1 MLAQL
6 LKEVKG
12 KQLSAGTDADANVSV
27 IEIQLHT
34 FLINIARTQYIKGCI
49 YTIEICSSALS
60 VIEL

>member
-12 KQLSAGTDADANVSV
+12 KQLSAGTEDANVSV
-27 IEIQLHT
+27 IAIQLHT